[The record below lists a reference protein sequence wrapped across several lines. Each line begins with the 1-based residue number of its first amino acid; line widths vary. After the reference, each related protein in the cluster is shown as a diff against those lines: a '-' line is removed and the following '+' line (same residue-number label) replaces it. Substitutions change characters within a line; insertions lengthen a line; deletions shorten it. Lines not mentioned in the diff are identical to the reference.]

1 MSDHT
6 QCIPTPTPHTR
17 GSWEDQPVF
26 RWLFLAH
33 LPPEL
38 IEDFIAFGEV
48 LYDGVI
54 KGSRMEHDPAAHLR
68 GVAADLDTAALFLD
82 SYVEAYGNDLP
93 GLANPAVGW
102 QDRLQALAE
111 EIRTAVGPEGEAGRE
126 LSSNASGRPC
136 A

>member
-6 QCIPTPTPHTR
+6 QCTPTPTVPPASAPPCASPPAS

-38 IEDFIAFGEV
+38 VEHFVAFGDV
-48 LYDGVI
+48 LYDGI
-54 KGSRMEHDPAAHLR
+54 IDGGRMEHNPAAHLR

-82 SYVEAYGNDLP
+82 SYAEAYGNDLP
-93 GLANPAVGW
+93 GLTNPAVGW
-102 QDRLQALAE
+102 RNRLQALAE
-111 EIRTAVGPEGEAGRE
+111 EIRAAVGPGGG
-126 LSSNASGRPC
+126 S
-136 A
+136 